1 MQNAFVKDLNQ
12 FLLSN
17 ANVSR
22 LIVGG
27 DWNVALSAID
37 KRGGIPW
44 RPTTY
49 RDYII
54 AMCEDLN
61 LIDILRRKKPTAKL
75 FSYESKPLE

>member
-1 MQNAFVKDLNQ
+1 MQNTFVRDLNQ

-27 DWNVALSAID
+27 DWNVALGTID

-61 LIDILRRKKPTAKL
+61 LIDILRKKNLPQNYL
-75 FSYESKPLE
+75 VMNPNG